1 MSNLTVTTLSGKASN
16 GNVIGVSAGHTI
28 YQPGS
33 IVQVVSVDNA
43 GRYSQGFSA
52 NSWINVGGMSAT
64 ITPKR
69 STSRILIMAR
79 WFGEMTDAGRVY
91 NSVFGLTR
99 NGTHV
104 GRQTDPGATIVNG
117 ITMAALSY
125 DGSDA
130 SSTPETANFF
140 ITDSPGSASELTYN
154 VTFLSDGAGT
164 LYTNRAVGW
173 SNQTGGFELGT
184 SSIVLMEIAQ

>member
-1 MSNLTVTTLSGKASN
+1 MSSLTVTTLSGKASN
-16 GNVIGVSAGHTI
+16 GNVIGVTAGHTI

-33 IVQVVSVDNA
+33 IVQVISIDNA
-43 GRYSQGFSA
+43 GRYGQGFSA
-52 NSWINVGGMSAT
+52 NTILDIGGMQAT

-69 STSRILIMAR
+69 STSKILIMAR
-79 WFGEMTDAGRVY
+79 WFGEMTAADRVY
-91 NSVFGLTR
+91 NSIFGLSR
-99 NGTHV
+99 NGTQI

-117 ITMAALSY
+117 ISMAALSY
-125 DGSDA
+125 EGTDA

-140 ITDSPGSASELTYN
+140 ITDSPGTSAPITYS
-154 VTFLSDGAGT
+154 VTFLSDAAGT

-173 SNQTGGFELGT
+173 GGQATGFELGT